1 MNTAPQPA
9 VPLVAHSSAA
19 CEIAMTESFS
29 RLGSDHG
36 SVIASLS
43 DKLKIPEHE
52 VDEIYKR
59 EFDRLALQG
68 RIPTFLVVLAMRN
81 TRSILRARNL
91 H

>member
-1 MNTAPQPA
+1 LNTARQRT
-9 VPLVAHSSAA
+9 VQLVAHSSAA

-29 RLGSDHG
+29 RLESDHVR
-36 SVIASLS
+36 VIASLS
-43 DKLKIPEHE
+43 DKLKIPVHE

-59 EFDRLALQG
+59 EFDRLALQA

-81 TRSILRARNL
+81 TRSILRGRHL